1 MLLSFKSV
9 YFLSLPTVFQLRYSN
24 GICAI
29 LVVDYITIIHLLFG
43 VSGSLLVQF
52 RRWCSKLPLV
62 QSLSIPL
69 YLNLDRLIVNTIV
82 LDRHYFMEK
91 SCILWCHLDFY
102 PKGLSRLC
110 RSFVIR
116 GCSAATGSTYV
127 CDYEGAVPCVFN
139 LHGCFF
145 CFRFVEYTE
154 VNFCLG
160 YFSSCFLLSLAN
172 YCRD

>member
-29 LVVDYITIIHLLFG
+29 LFVGYITIIHLLFG

-154 VNFCLG
+154 VNLSGVLQQLFST
-160 YFSSCFLLSLAN
+160 YF
-172 YCRD
+172 